1 MVLKPQDVL
10 VLLKLH
16 TKDSAPVSYSRLAN
30 ELGMS
35 PSEVHAAGKRAL
47 AAHLA
52 VMKDDQLSPQ
62 RRNLEEF
69 LLHGLRYAFPADWGG
84 LSRGMPTASSAAP
97 LNRIF
102 SQGDETAIVWPD
114 PQGELRGQALK
125 PLYRAAPEAA
135 RNDPALY
142 ELLALIDAIRSGKA
156 RERQIA
162 AREISQ
168 RLQFEPTDG

>member
-1 MVLKPQDVL
+1 MALKPQDVL

-16 TKDSAPVSYSRLAN
+16 TRGSAQVSYSRLAN

-52 VMKDDQLSPQ
+52 VMKDGQLSPQ

-84 LSRGMPTASSAAP
+84 LTRGMPTASSAPP
-97 LNRIF
+97 LNRVF
-102 SQGDETAIVWPD
+102 SERDEPPIVWPD
-114 PQGELRGQALK
+114 PQGQLRGQALK
-125 PLYRAAPEAA
+125 PLYRAAPAAA

-142 ELLALIDAIRSGKA
+142 ELLALIDSLRAGKA
-156 RERQIA
+156 RERQVA
-162 AREISQ
+162 GREISQ
-168 RLQFEPTDG
+168 RLHLEPTDD

>member
-1 MVLKPQDVL
+1 
-10 VLLKLH
+10 
-16 TKDSAPVSYSRLAN
+16 
-30 ELGMS
+30 MS